1 MKIFNL
7 VDVFIS
13 KVWKKDKASVGL
25 QWWKQKNTDA
35 ENNQRKSLSAN
46 IIYYNKE
53 KWEDILA
60 IFYVIQSLSTYQ
72 GHFILPW

>member
-13 KVWKKDKASVGL
+13 TVWKKDKASTGL
-25 QWWKQKNTDA
+25 QRWKEKNTDA

-46 IIYYNKE
+46 IIYY
-53 KWEDILA
+53 
-60 IFYVIQSLSTYQ
+60 
-72 GHFILPW
+72 

>member
-13 KVWKKDKASVGL
+13 TVWKKDKASVGL

-46 IIYYNKE
+46 IIYY
-53 KWEDILA
+53 
-60 IFYVIQSLSTYQ
+60 
-72 GHFILPW
+72 